1 MDNTWTLKSFAYAAD
16 AKSHGWFAEADY
28 ALTDLVGF
36 GVRYD
41 LVNPNTA
48 QDNNKISQVTGFVNY
63 NFGDGLQ
70 LIAQY
75 AAKGAYTPAA
85 NGTDLLGTAKNNA
98 FVLRIS
104 WIQ

>member
-1 MDNTWTLKSFAYAAD
+1 
-16 AKSHGWFAEADY
+16 
-28 ALTDLVGF
+28 
-36 GVRYD
+36 
-41 LVNPNTA
+41 
-48 QDNNKISQVTGFVNY
+48 VNY